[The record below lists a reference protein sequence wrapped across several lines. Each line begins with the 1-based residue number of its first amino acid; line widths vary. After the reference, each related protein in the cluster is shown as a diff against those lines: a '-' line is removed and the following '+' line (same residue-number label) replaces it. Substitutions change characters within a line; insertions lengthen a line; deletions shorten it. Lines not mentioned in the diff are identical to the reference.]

1 MKSMWVFTIEGFVS
15 AVREPYDHTELIVRA
30 RDLKSLHTLE
40 FVSGRK
46 AWATPAADYPYRI
59 KVTNA
64 DFDRFLEIATED
76 ISYDNF
82 KMAVGA
88 NRGKTFEKALT
99 KVWSAMHDVE
109 DENARGNWSTEEL
122 DADTK
127 SKGE

>member
-1 MKSMWVFTIEGFVS
+1 MWVFTIEGFVS

-46 AWATPAADYPYRI
+46 AWATPSNDYPYRI

-82 KMAVGA
+82 KMAVDA
-88 NRGKTFEKALT
+88 NRGKTYAKALS

-109 DENARGNWSTEEL
+109 DDKARGNWSTEEL

>member
-1 MKSMWVFTIEGFVS
+1 MWVFTLEGFVS
-15 AVREPYDHTELIVRA
+15 AVREPYDHTEILVRA
-30 RDLKSLHTLE
+30 RDLKSLKRLE
-40 FVSGRK
+40 FVSDRK

-82 KMAVGA
+82 KIAVGA